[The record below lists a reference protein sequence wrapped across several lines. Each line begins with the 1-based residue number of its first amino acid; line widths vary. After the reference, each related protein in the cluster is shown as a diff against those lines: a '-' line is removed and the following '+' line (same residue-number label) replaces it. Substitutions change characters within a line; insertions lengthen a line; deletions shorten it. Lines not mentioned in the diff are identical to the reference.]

1 MRVRRK
7 LRGDFQSASTIT
19 ELQTLLNQIRS
30 EGPVDG
36 NRTGILTDAE
46 IPVPKGPNAQW

>member
-7 LRGDFQSASTIT
+7 LRGDFQYAATAE
-19 ELQTLLNQIRS
+19 ELYEYIRQIRE

-36 NRTGILTDAE
+36 NRTGVLTEIE
-46 IPVPKGPNAQW
+46 IPVPKGPIAEW